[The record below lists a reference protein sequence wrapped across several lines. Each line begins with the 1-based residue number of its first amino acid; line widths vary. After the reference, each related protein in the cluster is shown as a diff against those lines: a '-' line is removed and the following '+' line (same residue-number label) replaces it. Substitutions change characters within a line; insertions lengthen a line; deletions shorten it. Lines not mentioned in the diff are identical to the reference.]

1 MRRRPASFK
10 DLVEIMAKLRAPGG
24 CSWDRR
30 QTHASLLK
38 YLDEESAEVAHA
50 VKRGDFENLKEELGD
65 VLLQVLFHAD
75 IAREAGHFDI
85 HDVVGGIHDKLIR
98 RHPHVFG
105 KGRRKKLSPEEV
117 RRQWDLLKA
126 AEKRSR
132 K

>member
-1 MRRRPASFK
+1 MKRRSVSFK
-10 DLVEIMAKLRAPGG
+10 DLVKVMAKLRAPGG
-24 CSWDRR
+24 CPWDRQ

-38 YLDEESAEVAHA
+38 YLEEESAEVAHA
-50 VKRGDFENLKEELGD
+50 VKRGDIENLKEELGD

-85 HDVVGGIHDKLIR
+85 HDVVASLRNKLIR

-117 RRQWDLLKA
+117 LRQWNLIKA
-126 AEKRSR
+126 AEKRR
-132 K
+132 KK